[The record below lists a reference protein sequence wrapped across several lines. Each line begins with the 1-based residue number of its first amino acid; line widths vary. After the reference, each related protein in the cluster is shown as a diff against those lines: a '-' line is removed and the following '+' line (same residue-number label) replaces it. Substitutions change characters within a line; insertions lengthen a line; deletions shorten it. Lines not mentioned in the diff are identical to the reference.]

1 MKKQFALAYL
11 INFVIVLGMGF
22 VTSLLSVYLASQ
34 NISLTNIG
42 FIFAFGAIA
51 AGFLRIPIGACV
63 DYFGRRK
70 FIIAGSIGFVVYGV
84 GIAFATTVPDF
95 IALNLLFEIV
105 AAVFWTA
112 FTAFYMDI
120 LEKGLEGKQL
130 AIRNTFGYVA
140 TAASPVIAGLIA
152 SAVGFKSLF
161 LAGAAV
167 AAVAIPAALAI
178 SMKTNSKNICFDIK
192 QEYSDVTNVRGF
204 NIVLITLI
212 AHTLVWTFWS
222 IYMPIYLKENGV
234 SLASIG
240 LILTSIWGIGAV
252 LQIPLGK
259 LIDKYPARWIL
270 VPGFF
275 LVWVGGLLFFQFQ
288 NFLNYLVS
296 RVIMGLGFDLA
307 YWPAIGVFARH
318 TPKKI
323 NGAGWAALMAG
334 VNIVYGLA
342 ALAGGFLTD
351 NFGIDLVLY
360 ASSFLAIIIGILL
373 IPNKTFSESGLA
385 HSRHKPHQ
393 HIHHH
398 TPHNRRI

>member
-1 MKKQFALAYL
+1 MKKQFTLAYL
-11 INFVIVLGMGF
+11 INFTIVFGMGLI
-22 VTSLLSVYLASQ
+22 TSLLSVYLDSR

-42 FIFAFGAIA
+42 FVFAFGAIA

-63 DYFGRRK
+63 DYFGRKK

-84 GIAFATTVPDF
+84 GIALATTVPDF
-95 IALNLLFEIV
+95 IALNMLFEVV
-105 AAVFWTA
+105 AAIFWTA

-130 AIRNTFGYVA
+130 AIRNTFGYIA
-140 TAASPVIAGLIA
+140 TAASPIIAGFVA
-152 SAVGFKSLF
+152 SAMGFQTLF
-161 LAGAAV
+161 LAGAAI
-167 AAVAIPAALAI
+167 AAIAIPATLAI
-178 SMKTNSKNICFDIK
+178 SLPKNNKNMCFDIK
-192 QEYSDVTNVRGF
+192 KEYSDVANIKGF
-204 NIVLITLI
+204 HIILITLI
-212 AHTLVWTFWS
+212 AHTLIWTFWS

-234 SLASIG
+234 SLTSIG
-240 LILTSIWGIGAV
+240 LILTSIWGVGAV

-275 LVWVGGLLFFQFQ
+275 LIWIGGLLFFQFQ
-288 NFLNYLVS
+288 NFFNYLAS
-296 RVIMGLGFDLA
+296 RVIIGLGFDLA

-334 VNIVYGLA
+334 VNIVYGIA

-360 ASSFLAIIIGILL
+360 TSSFLAIIAAILL
-373 IPNKTFSESGLA
+373 IPSKTFYEFGLP

-393 HIHHH
+393 HVHHH